1 MENVK
6 IYTVV
11 RYIMILDN
19 KAKYVEMAK
28 DDSSEKYAEIQ
39 KEFAAELSMTNKWT
53 DIVMFRL
60 HDDQLINDIYY
71 SESFCEEGVNL
82 TLLKFGWFTK
92 TEDIERAKQEL
103 ANSRDVVSFKVLDVE
118 PILKNIAVQ
127 TTNGELTLLCSF
139 DGIERAK
146 KIAEKANIDIEDIYE
161 VRDDELEYYLFDGTL
176 YDLDLARIF

>member
-28 DDSSEKYAEIQ
+28 DDSSEKYAKVQ
-39 KEFAAELSMTNKWT
+39 KEFAAELRMTSKWT
-53 DIVMFRL
+53 NVVMFRL
-60 HDDQLINDIYY
+60 HNDQLINGIYY
-71 SESFCEEGVNL
+71 EESYCVDGVNI
-82 TLLKFGWFTK
+82 TLLNFGCAK
-92 TEDIERAKQEL
+92 TEDIEKAKQEL
-103 ANSRDVVSFKVLDVE
+103 ANSRDVVSFEVLNVE
-118 PILKNIAVQ
+118 PVLKNIAVQ

-139 DGIERAK
+139 DGVERAK
-146 KIAEKANIDIEDIYE
+146 KIAEKAHLDIEDIYE

-176 YDLDLARIF
+176 YDLDLAQIF